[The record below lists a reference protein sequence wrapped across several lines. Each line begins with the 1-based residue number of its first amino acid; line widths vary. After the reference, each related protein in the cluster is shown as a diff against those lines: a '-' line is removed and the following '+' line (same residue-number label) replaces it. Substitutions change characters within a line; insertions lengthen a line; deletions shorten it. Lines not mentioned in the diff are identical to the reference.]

1 MIALFLAVSAGGFL
15 GGTGRYLLSRRP
27 GGWRGT
33 WCANVLACLVLAL
46 SLRYGHHADHGDLMA
61 AAWGTG
67 VAGALSTWSTL
78 AAEVG
83 QALLSGESRRH
94 RQAALYLGATLCAGC
109 GAIAL
114 LT

>member
-1 MIALFLAVSAGGFL
+1 MIALFLAVSVGGFF
-15 GGTGRYLLSRRP
+15 GGAGRYFLSRYP

-33 WCANVLACLVLAL
+33 WCANALACLIL
-46 SLRYGHHADHGDLMA
+46 SFSLHHGGLVA

-83 QALLSGESRRH
+83 QALLSGGSRRR

-109 GAIAL
+109 GIIAL
-114 LT
+114 FA

>member
-1 MIALFLAVSAGGFL
+1 MISLFLAVSVGGFF
-15 GGTGRYLLSRRP
+15 GGAGRYLLGRYP

-33 WCANVLACLVLAL
+33 WCANVLACIILAL
-46 SLRYGHHADHGDLMA
+46 SLHHGGLMA

-83 QALLSGESRRH
+83 RALVGGDSPRR

-109 GAIAL
+109 GVIAL
-114 LT
+114 LA